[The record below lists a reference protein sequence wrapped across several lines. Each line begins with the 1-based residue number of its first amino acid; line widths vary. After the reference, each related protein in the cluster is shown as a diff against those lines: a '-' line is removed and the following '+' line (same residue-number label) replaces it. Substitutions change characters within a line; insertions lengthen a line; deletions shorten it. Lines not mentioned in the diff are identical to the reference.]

1 MPQNS
6 SPESPKPPAP
16 PSRDDP
22 RLRMARDWLQ
32 SLAGTLASR
41 GCSVRVDSLRAASS
55 DASFRRYFRL
65 DGEANQTISSLILMD
80 APPQHEDIRPFVQV
94 AMLLSHAGLNV
105 PNIIEADYAQGFML
119 CTDLGN
125 STYLSILKNV
135 GPSLEPTPE
144 QDSLYQ
150 DAWRALIAMQAIAP
164 STTGLPDY
172 SEAKLDQ
179 EMRLF
184 NDWYLQRHLNVQLEN
199 AEADQLNLILQ
210 RINDRCRAQSQVV
223 VHRDY
228 HSRNLMRCE
237 PQRPGILDFQDAVIG
252 PITYDLVS
260 LLRDAYI
267 EWPEEVQIDWA
278 VRYWQD
284 ARKARLPVADDFADF
299 WKDFE
304 WMGLQRHLKVL
315 GIFARLAHRDG
326 KTGYL
331 GDLPLVGRYAF
342 QVARRYQGLGPL
354 AKRLERCLA

>member
-1 MPQNS
+1 M
-6 SPESPKPPAP
+6 AG
-16 PSRDDP
+16 
-22 RLRMARDWLQ
+22 RLAEK
-32 SLAGTLASR
+32 

-65 DGEANQTISSLILMD
+65 DSQANPTISSLILMD

-94 AMLLSHAGLNV
+94 ATLLGRAGLNV
-105 PNIIEADYAQGFML
+105 PSIIEVDYQQGFML

-125 STYLSILKNV
+125 NTYLSILRSD
-135 GPSLEPTPE
+135 GPSLDPTPE
-144 QDSLYQ
+144 QDGLYQ
-150 DAWRALIAMQAIAP
+150 DAWQALVDIQKIPIDAA
-164 STTGLPDY
+164 GLPNY

-184 NDWYLQRHLNVQLEN
+184 NDWYLEKHLNVQLKDS
-199 AEADQLNLILQ
+199 EADQLNRVLKLI
-210 RINDRCRAQSQVV
+210 NERCRAQPQVV

-284 ARKARLPVADDFADF
+284 ARKSALPVAADFADF

-326 KTGYL
+326 KSGYL